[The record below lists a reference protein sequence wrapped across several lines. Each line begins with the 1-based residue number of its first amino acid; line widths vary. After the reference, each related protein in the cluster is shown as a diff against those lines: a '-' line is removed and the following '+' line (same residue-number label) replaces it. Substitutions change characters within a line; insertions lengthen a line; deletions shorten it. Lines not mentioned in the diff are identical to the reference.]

1 VSPTRRV
8 LLLALGVAVLAAV
21 AFTLPLTEIPA
32 AVARL
37 GLLAPVAGV
46 AVGAAL
52 LIALVPRTP
61 ISLACGLLFGAVT
74 GALCALLVA
83 LVAAAVT
90 FAAGRW
96 LGREFVAR
104 RAGRHWHRLED
115 WIVREGALA
124 VATVRA
130 LPIGPY
136 GLSGYAYGAS
146 GIRLR
151 PYAVGTFVAAVPSAI
166 SYALLGAAVA
176 GPGRVSPLSLLPL
189 AVSVSLAI
197 ALVTRARYLAA
208 RSVTGRGRR
217 VEAGSVP
224 AERVRADADYDA
236 GESD

>member
-1 VSPTRRV
+1 
-8 LLLALGVAVLAAV
+8 
-21 AFTLPLTEIPA
+21 
-32 AVARL
+32 VARL

-52 LIALVPRTP
+52 LVALVPRTP
-61 ISLACGLLFGAVT
+61 ISLACGLLFGAAT

-83 LVAAAVT
+83 LVAATIT
-90 FAAGRW
+90 FTAGRW

-115 WIVREGALA
+115 WIEREGALA
-124 VATVRA
+124 VAAVRA

-146 GIRLR
+146 GVRIRS
-151 PYAVGTFVAAVPSAI
+151 YAIGTFVAAVPSAV

-176 GPGRVSPLSLLPL
+176 GAGRMSPLSFLPL
-189 AVSVSLAI
+189 AVSLLLA
-197 ALVTRARYLAA
+197 AAVVVRAR
-208 RSVTGRGRR
+208 RVTHRR
-217 VEAGSVP
+217 VDTGPTKAGRVP
-224 AERVRADADYDA
+224 PPAGYHA